1 LPIATFFAE
10 RPLLST
16 SSIRGLRTPGYLI
29 MATIIIMPFV
39 DLAIRTWPFRMHSA
53 VWRIGFLGGGAA
65 LVVTPLLALYLV
77 FAIAAVADDR
87 LIEYLVCTLAA
98 MGTVLC
104 LGAAAFF
111 ALDVIQMKGQ
121 VSSAATSQ
129 YDIGS
134 MWVIARLVVVAV
146 LFVVLALSSM
156 RAARSAPRKPA
167 VAGGRISGQMLIRT
181 TPPGTPTRRDADIE
195 GH

>member
-1 LPIATFFAE
+1 
-10 RPLLST
+10 
-16 SSIRGLRTPGYLI
+16 
-29 MATIIIMPFV
+29 MATIIVMPFV

-53 VWRIGFLGGGAA
+53 AWRIGFLGGGAA

-121 VSSAATSQ
+121 VSSAAASQ

-146 LFVVLALSSM
+146 LFSVLALSSM
-156 RAARSAPRKPA
+156 RAARNAPRKPA

-181 TPPGTPTRRDADIE
+181 TPPGTPTRRDADLE
-195 GH
+195 GR